1 VRTPRFA
8 DCHVC
13 CSWRSQ
19 FGVLLS
25 GAQKQIPIGSGS
37 PIWSPQKVIE
47 GFSLG
52 PNLRSPDSMNIY
64 IYNRLFFF
72 FSFNLVIYLDG
83 SNFIFLITNRGIQRD
98 QVVGF
103 IIIII
108 I

>member
-1 VRTPRFA
+1 
-8 DCHVC
+8 
-13 CSWRSQ
+13 
-19 FGVLLS
+19 
-25 GAQKQIPIGSGS
+25 
-37 PIWSPQKVIE
+37 
-47 GFSLG
+47 
-52 PNLRSPDSMNIY
+52 MNIY